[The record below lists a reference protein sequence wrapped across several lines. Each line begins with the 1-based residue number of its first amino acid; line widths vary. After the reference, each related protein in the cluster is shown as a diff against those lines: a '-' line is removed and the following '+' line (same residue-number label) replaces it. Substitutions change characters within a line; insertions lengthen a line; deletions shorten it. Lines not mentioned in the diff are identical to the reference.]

1 MKLSVHSLDGKKT
14 GEVEVADSV
23 FAAPFRK
30 DLLARVVLWQLAKRR
45 AGTHKAKN
53 RTEIRGSTRK
63 IMRQKGS
70 GSSRRRTRKVSHF
83 RGGGAVFGPVP
94 RSHAHSLQK
103 KVRQAA
109 LCSALSEKQREGK
122 LFVLEQETLETPKT
136 SLLAEKRK
144 NWDALHNAMIV
155 LNEQPDRNFRL
166 AARNLPRLLL
176 IAQQGLNVYDIVKYD
191 ALLLGKSTLA
201 EVVRRGTGGKTN
213 SETEVETG
221 KETTKETTAS
231 REVSS

>member
-14 GEVEVADSV
+14 GEIEVADAV

-30 DLLARVVLWQLAKRR
+30 DLLARVVNWQLAKRR
-45 AGTHKAKN
+45 AGTHKVKN
-53 RTEIRGSTRK
+53 RNEIRGSTRK
-63 IMRQKGS
+63 ILKQKGS
-70 GSSRRRTRKVSHF
+70 GSARRRTRKVSHF
-83 RGGGAVFGPVP
+83 RGGGVVFGPTP

-122 LFVLEQETLETPKT
+122 LFVIEQETLEAPKT
-136 SLLAEKRK
+136 ALLELKRK
-144 NWDALHNAMIV
+144 NWSALCNAMIV
-155 LNEQPDRNFRL
+155 LGETPDRNFQL

-176 IAQQGLNVYDIVKYD
+176 VPQQGLNVYDIIKYD

-201 EVVRRGTGGKTN
+201 EVVRRGSGGEI
-213 SETEVETG
+213 SL
-221 KETTKETTAS
+221 
-231 REVSS
+231 

>member
-1 MKLSVHSLDGKKT
+1 MKLPVHSLDGKKT
-14 GEVEVADSV
+14 GEVEVADAV
-23 FAAPFRK
+23 FTAPFRK
-30 DLLARVVLWQLAKRR
+30 DLLARVVNWQLAKRR
-45 AGTHKAKN
+45 AGTHKVKN
-53 RTEIRGSTRK
+53 RSEIRGSTRK

-70 GSSRRRTRKVSHF
+70 GSARRRTRKVSHF
-83 RGGGAVFGPVP
+83 RGGGVVFGPTP

-136 SLLAEKRK
+136 ALLEQKRK
-144 NWDALHNAMIV
+144 NWKALHNAMIV
-155 LNEQPDRNFRL
+155 LGEVPDRNFQL

-191 ALLLGKSTLA
+191 SLLLGKSTLA
-201 EVVRRGTGGKTN
+201 EVVRRGTGAKTEG
-213 SETEVETG
+213 ETE
-221 KETTKETTAS
+221 KETTQKTTQETTTA